1 MSLEILLSCL
11 KAPSTA
17 SRLNTYGWNQVLLY
31 GHRTGLLGQLTEH
44 LEAAGINSGIPA
56 PVRRAMD
63 LELLTCQ
70 RRGNAALWELSTMRR
85 AIPENIPLYVLKGC
99 AYILA
104 NDRNHTGRRFSD
116 IDLLVPENH
125 IQRAEASLV
134 IAGWKPT
141 SVSDYDQRYYREWM
155 HEIPPMTHVRRQTA
169 LDLHHAIIPKVSCF
183 SFPIE
188 TMLSRATEVSSG
200 VFTLDPL
207 DRIIHCAVH
216 AFLEGVAEK
225 ALRDLYDLHCLTRQ
239 HCTPDS
245 QRAELLSRVDQL
257 GLGKLVIPALA
268 AAEDIFSDTQRLFR
282 TDARAT
288 LLSRAATTTFSS
300 SRITAGIYST
310 GLLLHSHWAKM
321 PPSLLVKH
329 YLHKAIT
336 GMYAR
341 KQMEIAQ

>member
-1 MSLEILLSCL
+1 MPLEILLSSL

-17 SRLNTYGWNQVLLY
+17 PRLNTYEWNLILLY
-31 GHRTGLLGQLTEH
+31 GHRTGLLGQLAEQLDATE
-44 LEAAGINSGIPA
+44 INPEIPA

-63 LELLTCQ
+63 LELLTCK
-70 RRGNAALWELSTMRR
+70 RRGDAALWELGTMRR
-85 AIPENIPLYVLKGC
+85 AIPENIPLFVLKGC

-104 NDRNHTGRRFSD
+104 DDRNHVGRRFSD

-125 IQRAEASLV
+125 IEQTEASLV
-134 IAGWKPT
+134 AAGWKPT
-141 SVSDYDQRYYREWM
+141 SVSDYDERYYREWM

-169 LDLHHAIIPKVSCF
+169 LDLHHAIIPKVSPF

-188 TMLSRATEVSSG
+188 IMLSRALELSSG
-200 VFTLDPL
+200 VFILDPL

-239 HCTPDS
+239 HCALDS
-245 QRAELLSRVDQL
+245 QLTELLSRVDQL
-257 GLGKLVIPALA
+257 GLRQLVIPALA
-268 AAEDIFSDTQRLFR
+268 AAEDIFCDTHRLFR

-288 LLSRAATTTFSS
+288 LLSRAATTIFSS
-300 SRITAGIYST
+300 SRIRAAIYST

-321 PPSLLVKH
+321 PPSLLLKH
-329 YLHKAIT
+329 YLHKAAT
-336 GMYAR
+336 DWRAKKY
-341 KQMEIAQ
+341 MEITQ